1 MPTRMSAV
9 DAAARR
15 AQLQLDNV
23 IGDLVNARHKA
34 GLPQRRVARAL
45 GVSRSLVAAWEVRR
59 VVPTHTQL
67 SQWGAAVGLDVSLRT
82 FLGGPPLR
90 DAGQLRIL
98 SRLHVALGA
107 TWTWRTEV
115 PISRNPADRRAM
127 DAVLSRDD
135 RRVGVEAVSR
145 LTDAEGQIRPILLK
159 QQAAGIECVV
169 LVLAD
174 SRHNRQAL
182 AASGPTVQ
190 AAFPCPPRVALAALR
205 RGELPPANAAILI

>member
-159 QQAAGIECVV
+159 QHAAESSASCWSWPIPGTTVRLWLLRGPRFRRPFRV
-169 LVLAD
+169 RRVSPWRPFD
-174 SRHNRQAL
+174 
-182 AASGPTVQ
+182 AASYLRPT
-190 AAFPCPPRVALAALR
+190 PPS
-205 RGELPPANAAILI
+205 